1 VNPQTRIKLIRDRMR
16 YGEKYSVHQ
25 LYMIYTDIM
34 AIDYYVQN
42 STKRSEETLRRQL
55 RVVAKYDSW
64 LGKEGEI
71 YFKLEP
77 KCIFSRLHEQLI
89 NLWKRIEQWAK

>member
-16 YGEKYSVHQ
+16 YGEKYSVSQ

-64 LGKEGEI
+64 LGKDGSL
-71 YFKLEP
+71 YFKVEP
-77 KCIFSRLHEQLI
+77 QCVFSKLHEQLI